1 MCGLCLAVGDV
12 AGDVIQSLLSFKPTL
27 IVLCGL
33 CSALGDVAG
42 DAIQSLLSSKPSFIL
57 MCGLCSAAG
66 DVARGR
72 CHPGRGE
79 RATAQQHL
87 QSKTHSGQVETTLI

>member
-1 MCGLCLAVGDV
+1 MCGPCSTVGDV
-12 AGDVIQSLLSFKPTL
+12 TGDASQSLLSFKPRL
-27 IVLCGL
+27 IVMCGL
-33 CSALGDVAG
+33 CSALGDVTG
-42 DAIQSLLSSKPSFIL
+42 DAIQSLLSFKPMLIV

-79 RATAQQHL
+79 RVTAQQHL